1 MLGVGQLGL
10 WVVEEY
16 FFFFFGEAANEFW
29 GDFWVSAFSPAT
41 R

>member
-10 WVVEEY
+10 RFLEEY
-16 FFFFFGEAANEFW
+16 IFLETLQPSFG
-29 GDFWVSAFSPAT
+29 DLWVSAFSPAT